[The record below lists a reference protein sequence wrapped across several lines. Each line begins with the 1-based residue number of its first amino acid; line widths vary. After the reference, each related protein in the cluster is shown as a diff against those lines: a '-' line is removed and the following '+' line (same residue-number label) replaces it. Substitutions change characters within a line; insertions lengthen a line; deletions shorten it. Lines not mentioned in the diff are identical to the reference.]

1 MKRAKEYIEKDPLAI
16 YLSQITAYPLLTKKE
31 EQELG
36 KTIVRHAAAL
46 DALEEEYQKSGVS
59 RSDYIFQ
66 KEVLQEKIK
75 SGKHRMI
82 TSNLRL
88 VVSIAKKFQHQ
99 GLGLLDLI
107 NEGNI
112 GLMEAVE
119 RYDYSRGCRFS
130 TYGTWWIQ
138 QAVIKALADKGRPIR
153 IPIHA
158 LNLVKK
164 YYSVRKLLTQDLG
177 RTPRASEIAVY
188 MRIPEEKVAHLAH
201 ISQDTS
207 SLESTIDGESMTSLM
222 ELICKEDYVT
232 PFESAFLINLQKQIF
247 DHFEML
253 KEREKKILELRFGL
267 NGEGPLTLEGIGTRF
282 GITRERVRQIQNN
295 AMRKLRGIEAIQE
308 LKEYI

>member
-1 MKRAKEYIEKDPLAI
+1 MKKAKEYIEKDPLAI
-16 YLSQITAYPLLTKKE
+16 YLSQITGYPLLTKEE
-31 EQELG
+31 EQKLG
-36 KTIVRHAAAL
+36 KTITWHAAAL
-46 DALEEEYQKSGVS
+46 DTLEGEYQRSGVS
-59 RSDYIFQ
+59 RGDYIFQ

-75 SGKHRMI
+75 SCKHRMI

-112 GLMEAVE
+112 GLMEAVK

-164 YYSVRKLLTQDLG
+164 CYSVRKLLTQDLG
-177 RTPRASEIAVY
+177 RTPRVSEVAAY
-188 MRIPEEKVAHLAH
+188 MRITEEKVDHLAH

-207 SLESTIDGESMTSLM
+207 SLDSTIDGESMTSLM

-232 PFESAFLINLQKQIF
+232 PFESAFLINLQKLIF
-247 DHFEML
+247 EHFEML

-295 AMRKLRGIEAIQE
+295 AMGKLRGIEAIQE

>member
-16 YLSQITAYPLLTKKE
+16 YLSQITGYPLLTKKE

-46 DALEEEYQKSGVS
+46 DILEGEYRQSGVS
-59 RSDYIFQ
+59 RNDYISR
-66 KEVLQEKIK
+66 KEVLKEKIK

-177 RTPRASEIAVY
+177 RTPRASEVAAY
-188 MRIPEEKVAHLAH
+188 MRIPEEKVDHLAH

-207 SLESTIDGESMTSLM
+207 SLDSTIDGESMTSLM

-247 DHFEML
+247 EHFEML

-267 NGEGPLTLEGIGTRF
+267 NGEGPLTLEGIGMRF

-295 AMRKLRGIEAIQE
+295 AMGKLRGIEAIQE

>member
-1 MKRAKEYIEKDPLAI
+1 MKKAKKYIEKDPLAI
-16 YLSQITAYPLLTKKE
+16 YLSQIAGYPLLTKEE
-31 EQELG
+31 EQDLG
-36 KTIVRHAAAL
+36 KTITRYTAAL
-46 DALEEEYQKSGVS
+46 DALEEEYRQSGVS
-59 RSDYIFQ
+59 RNDYLFR

-75 SGKHRMI
+75 SGKHGMI

-107 NEGNI
+107 DEGNI

-119 RYDYSRGCRFS
+119 RYDHSRGCRFS

-158 LNLVKK
+158 LNLVKR

-177 RTPRASEIAVY
+177 RTPTVSEVAAY
-188 MRIPEEKVAHLAH
+188 MRIPEEKVDHLAH

-207 SLESTIDGESMTSLM
+207 SLDSTIDGASMTSLI
-222 ELICKEDYVT
+222 ELICKEDYKT
-232 PFESAFLINLQKQIF
+232 PFESAFLINLQKLV
-247 DHFEML
+247 FEHIENL
-253 KEREKKILELRFGL
+253 KEREKEILELRFGL

-295 AMRKLRGIEAIQE
+295 AMGKLRGIEAIQE